1 MKQLAARTSK
11 PISTFLLAVFVAATI
26 SVAPAQKA
34 EAVVYFGGAIGP
46 LIYCINSVTYVKL
59 GAPRGGPYLWSPK
72 VTKTYEFGPPSHSGQ
87 WLLGA
92 AGPTYFCIVS
102 VLPLVVLP
110 GLLMLYMGSSQ

>member
-1 MKQLAARTSK
+1 MRLFPRSVA
-11 PISTFLLAVFVAATI
+11 TFLLAAFLCATLAC
-26 SVAPAQKA
+26 VPPQKT

-46 LIYCINSVTYVKL
+46 LIYCINSVVYVKL
-59 GAPRGGPYLWSPK
+59 GPPRGGPYLWSPK
-72 VTKTYEFGPPSHSGQ
+72 VTKTYEFGPPKHSGQ

-110 GLLMLYMGSSQ
+110 GLLILFMGSTQ